1 MGTWG
6 TNEEI
11 PVSNIISLNDYS
23 QAADPQSRLCQSYM
37 EMSPTCPT
45 FNLKTEDYVRMDQVY
60 PGAGG
65 GGGQQCQHRRAES
78 LPSHLLTSSQDKR
91 NHLFGRLFKKA
102 NRHKADYVFVD
113 FERDNYVEMNR
124 IPDRNWKFL
133 AYFPRNKK
141 NSC

>member
-1 MGTWG
+1 MV
-6 TNEEI
+6 E
-11 PVSNIISLNDYS
+11 LNYTS